1 MVLKQPTGTSLQI
14 SAAKLMMKLVNDQ
27 VQEKI
32 GLLKGSVKAFIN
44 FLPPTK
50 LKKLHDEVPL
60 TSISKDDVVFVKV
73 NNKKYYVH
81 PYTLRLLLNNNTIAC
96 SSSKEELDAEY
107 FSYVC
112 SDSYSFS
119 EWLIRY
125 LRNNISNPLDQL
137 YLATLHEPTKTRLLA
152 YDKYKE
158 FADSFLKIKNSELLN
173 KAFKDFVESKKSE

>member
-1 MVLKQPTGTSLQI
+1 MRAACEHTCSCLWAGRPGLELLGCMVSVCLIFGETVKQ
-14 SAAKLMMKLVNDQ
+14 
-27 VQEKI
+27 
-32 GLLKGSVKAFIN
+32 F
-44 FLPPTK
+44 
-50 LKKLHDEVPL
+50 
-60 TSISKDDVVFVKV
+60 SKDDVVFVKV

-81 PYTLRLLLNNNTIAC
+81 PYTLRCLLNNNTIAC
-96 SSSKEELDAEY
+96 SSSKKELDAEY

-125 LRNNISNPLDQL
+125 LRNNVSYPLDQL

-158 FADSFLKIKNSELLN
+158 FADSFLETKNRVILDN
-173 KAFKDFVESKKSE
+173 AFKAFVESKMSE